1 MAGCRGGHSDVG
13 FQLHRL
19 SGVKEVFF
27 FQFPKDPPLGLELSF
42 RWAGD
47 DDHPF
52 TDVWAFCWG
61 DLNGGPGKSG
71 QLFNVCPFLPDDGP
85 HGLGWDEEIHDLLL
99 WIGVMMRERA
109 KLVRGV
115 QAGEISGVGIN
126 SQHIIF
132 KGLTQLLHNLYLG
145 IGTGLNC
152 ALHSD
157 GSFRVVYAQIL
168 QG

>member
-1 MAGCRGGHSDVG
+1 MG